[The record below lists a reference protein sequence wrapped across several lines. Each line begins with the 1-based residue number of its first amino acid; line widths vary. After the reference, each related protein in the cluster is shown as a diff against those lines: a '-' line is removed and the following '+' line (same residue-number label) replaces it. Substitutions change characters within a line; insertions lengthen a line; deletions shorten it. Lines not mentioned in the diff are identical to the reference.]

1 LPTIWKLNNAA
12 VVTAKNAKDAKNMG
26 ELTSDNKPSRSLR
39 SLRLRILA
47 WTSSL
52 RVRLL
57 LTMIVVVFV
66 AVGTVAALASRVT
79 ASELQRYVDLDLQ
92 RNRHVIDALL
102 EYYAQHRAGDDSAS
116 IARDMRDIVGERVL
130 LTDDL
135 GMVTGDS
142 DGELVGNQLGCDALV
157 AAVIVTAG
165 RSPCLMT
172 KAIPFEGPAL
182 QTMPVEGAIALPPAA
197 VTDNIL
203 FFGFTTSERFEF
215 QREAVAYASGART
228 EMPVPNIT
236 IMRARGPGFDPIQA
250 GFISTVNRSLLLAAG
265 AAGLVAL
272 LLTAALSRRILG
284 PVEALTTAARKM
296 EKGDLSQRVTVR
308 SQDEIGELARAFNA
322 MADGLARIEQLR
334 RHMVTDVAHE
344 LRTPLTNIRGYLE
357 ALRDGVARPDAPL
370 IDSLHE
376 EALLLN
382 RLVDDLQDLAL
393 VEAGQLRLARS
404 PVALGPLVE
413 GAVSALRPALADKD
427 LMVAIDLV
435 PDLPCADADAA
446 RVGQVLRN
454 LLNNAIIHTPPGG
467 SITVQATTED
477 RGLKIE
483 DSSADEY
490 ETLSSSFN
498 PLSSSLPSVVGRRSS
513 VVVRVSDSGPGIAPE
528 HLPHIFERFYRAD
541 RARARATGGAGLG
554 LTIVKQLVEAHGGQV
569 WASSAPGQGSTF
581 TFTLPVAI

>member
-1 LPTIWKLNNAA
+1 MEEMTS
-12 VVTAKNAKDAKNMG
+12 NAK
-26 ELTSDNKPSRSLR
+26 PLR
-39 SLRLRILA
+39 SLRLSIRGWSA
-47 WTSSL
+47 SL

-57 LTMIVVVFV
+57 LTLIVVVFV

-102 EYYAQHRAGDDSAS
+102 EYYTQHQAGGDPQS
-116 IARDMRDIVGERVL
+116 IAREMRDIVGERVI

-135 GMVTGDS
+135 GNVTGDS
-142 DGELVGNQLGCDALV
+142 GDELLGRRLGCDALV

-165 RSPCLMT
+165 HSPCLVAKTM
-172 KAIPFEGPAL
+172 ALDGPAL
-182 QTMPVEGAIALPPAA
+182 QDVPVAPAAPALPDVPVEGTIALPPSDL
-197 VTDNIL
+197 TDRIL
-203 FFGFTTSERFEF
+203 FFGVTTSDRVEFERQAIEF
-215 QREAVAYASGART
+215 SSGAWA
-228 EMPVPNIT
+228 PLPAPNIT
-236 IMRARGPGFDPIQA
+236 IMRARGPGFDPIQT

-265 AAGLVAL
+265 AAGLAAL

-284 PVEALTTAARKM
+284 PVEALTAAARKM

-382 RLVDDLQDLAL
+382 RLIDDLQDLAL
-393 VEAGQLRLARS
+393 AEAGQLRLARRS
-404 PVALGPLVE
+404 IALGPLVE
-413 GAVSALRPALADKD
+413 GAVSALRPALAGRGLAITLD
-427 LMVAIDLV
+427 LPA
-435 PDLPCADADAA
+435 DLPCADADAA

-454 LLNNAIIHTPPGG
+454 LLSNAITHTPRGG
-467 SITVQATTED
+467 SITITATTDDRPPTAED

-483 DSSADEY
+483 DSSVSVDEA
-490 ETLSSSFN
+490 LSSILY
-498 PLSSSLPSVVGRRSS
+498 PLSSNLLSIVGRRSS
-513 VVVRVSDSGPGIAPE
+513 VVIRVHDTGPGIAAE

-541 RARARATGGAGLG
+541 RARARTTGGAGLG
-554 LTIVKQLVEAHGGQV
+554 LTIVKQLVEAHGGCV
-569 WASSAPGQGSTF
+569 WAVSAPGRGAMF
-581 TFTLPVAI
+581 AFTLPIAGEDRG